1 MPSRKY
7 TILHELRRL
16 KAERNKNRSL
26 YTKLRE
32 PGGKTSAQSNKSS
45 GQNSALIAKSD
56 SKATNALK
64 PIPSVQ
70 DFVLLVLEYF
80 TRPFRTV
87 LPLPLGSREILKR

>member
-32 PGGKTSAQSNKSS
+32 PGGKTSAHSNKSS

-56 SKATNALK
+56 SKALK